1 MVCRRRITMTK
12 FEQNLKASQLKT
24 EWALNKPTMKERR
37 QQKSSLSKITTILE
51 GAANRLESFELE
63 DYVSKRPSLTKVY
76 GYFFPEAVETV
87 EVEVPQEPQSTPQY
101 NTISNGNV
109 VHVNFNR

>member
-1 MVCRRRITMTK
+1 MVCRRRIMMINYEK
-12 FEQNLKASQLKT
+12 EMKALELKT
-24 EWALNKPTMKERR
+24 QWAKNKPTLKERR
-37 QQKSSLSKITTILE
+37 RQKSSLSKITTILE

-76 GYFFPEAVETV
+76 GYFFPEAVETI
-87 EVEVPQEPQSTPQY
+87 EVEVPQEPQSIQEHSITKE
-101 NTISNGNV
+101 GNV